1 MTAGEGHR
9 DPGNRGGWPGPQP
22 SRPLRPVG
30 CGDWVRLAVG
40 MSIGAD
46 TRPPGSVIEKG
57 QIQMYMNTQTKLGLG
72 SAMATVAA
80 LGIVLSLLLVWSA
93 APRPWGFLLGFVFGV
108 LAGLGVTLAVAGLI
122 ERRRGP

>member
-1 MTAGEGHR
+1 
-9 DPGNRGGWPGPQP
+9 
-22 SRPLRPVG
+22 
-30 CGDWVRLAVG
+30 

-46 TRPPGSVIEKG
+46 AKAPGSVIEVG
-57 QIQMYMNTQTKLGLG
+57 QIQMSMNTQTKLGLG

-80 LGIVLSLLLVWSA
+80 LGIVLSLLLEWSA